1 MAYSLSLFLAFFTSL
16 TITVLILPRLSN
28 IALKIGLL
36 DFPGQRKM
44 HSNPRPLVG
53 GLGMMMALSVT
64 CLLFVPFSNL
74 RGFYAGIAM
83 LAIVGFLDD
92 FRELNHRWK
101 FVAQIVASIFMIY
114 FSNNIVL
121 TLGDIF
127 AIGPVDLSSSLAIP
141 FTVFFT
147 VGVINAIN
155 MIDGLDGLAG
165 GISLIAFISFAVLAY
180 INKQT
185 ELVLLSIALSGAVF
199 GFLKYNWPPSKLFMG
214 DAGSLALGFSLVFIS
229 IAISQKENS
238 LVPPVVPLLVLSVP
252 IVDTLTVMIKRLLRG
267 RSPFKADK
275 YHLHHITMKYG
286 YRKKTTV
293 RIILLVSSMFAAI
306 GIIGVTL
313 EIPEYRLF
321 LIFLAYFVL
330 YVTASFFIK
339 NLLILRLRFIRKRRR
354 AGKKMWKVLVMLMKL
369 METLKAMKRT
379 KRFNV
384 TLPFSCTRTNGEE
397 VFSGTVVNI
406 GTCGFAARLREL
418 IFLKEKTDV
427 VVCLQEEE
435 KEKRFS
441 VTAEVAWLSREDDG
455 YLYGFKFINMDK
467 SQAGVLKDYIASL
480 EKRNKKVPPL
490 AKGDEL
496 LQK

>member
-1 MAYSLSLFLAFFTSL
+1 MAYSLTLFLAFFTSL
-16 TITVLILPRLSN
+16 IITVLILPRLSN

-44 HSNPRPLVG
+44 HTNPRPLVG

-101 FVAQIVASIFMIY
+101 FVAQIVASVFMIY
-114 FSNNIVL
+114 FSNNVVL
-121 TLGDIF
+121 SFGDVF
-127 AIGPVDLSSSLAIP
+127 AIGPIELNRTLAVIL
-141 FTVFFT
+141 TVFFT

-165 GISLIAFISFAVLAY
+165 GISVIAFIAFAVLAY
-180 INKQT
+180 INRQT
-185 ELVLLSIALSGAVF
+185 ELVLLSVALAGVVL
-199 GFLKYNWPPSKLFMG
+199 GFLKYNWPPSRLFMG
-214 DAGSLALGFSLVFIS
+214 DAGSLSLGFSLVFIS

-238 LVPPVVPLLVLSVP
+238 LVPPVAPLLVLSVP
-252 IVDTLTVMIKRLLRG
+252 IVDTITVMIKRLLRG

-306 GIIGVTL
+306 SIIGVTL
-313 EIPEYRLF
+313 EIPDYRLF
-321 LIFLAYFVL
+321 LIFLAYFAL
-330 YVTASFFIK
+330 YFTSSFFIK

-354 AGKKMWKVLVMLMKL
+354 AGKKMWKVLLMLMKL
-369 METLKAMKRT
+369 METLKALKRT
-379 KRFNV
+379 KRYNV
-384 TLPFSCTRTNGEE
+384 ILPFSCNLTNGEE
-397 VFSGTVVNI
+397 VFSGSVINI
-406 GTCGFAARLREL
+406 GTCGFAVRLREL
-418 IFLKEKTDV
+418 IFLKEKADV
-427 VVCLQEEE
+427 VIYLQEED
-435 KEKRFS
+435 KEKRFF
-441 VTAEVAWLSREDDG
+441 VTAEVAWLSREDGG

-467 SQAGVLKDYIASL
+467 SRARALKDYLASL
-480 EKRNKKVPPL
+480 EKRSEKVPFD
-490 AKGDEL
+490 KGE
-496 LQK
+496 

>member
-1 MAYSLSLFLAFFTSL
+1 MAHSLTLFLAFFTSL
-16 TITVLILPRLSN
+16 IITVLILPRLSN

-114 FSNNIVL
+114 FSNNVVL
-121 TLGDIF
+121 TFGDIF
-127 AIGPVDLSSSLAIP
+127 AIGPIDINSTLAVPLTI
-141 FTVFFT
+141 FFT

-165 GISLIAFISFAVLAY
+165 GISLIAFIAFAVLAY
-180 INKQT
+180 INGQT
-185 ELVLLSIALSGAVF
+185 ELVLLSVALAGAVL

-214 DAGSLALGFSLVFIS
+214 DAGSLSLGFSLVFLSIS
-229 IAISQKENS
+229 LSQKENS

-252 IVDTLTVMIKRLLRG
+252 IVDTITIMIKRLLRG

-306 GIIGVTL
+306 SIIGVTL
-313 EIPEYRLF
+313 EIPDYRLL

-330 YVTASFFIK
+330 YFTSSFFIK

-354 AGKKMWKVLVMLMKL
+354 VGRKMWRFLVMLMKL
-369 METLKAMKRT
+369 METLKALKRT
-379 KRFNV
+379 TRYNIV
-384 TLPFSCTRTNGEE
+384 LPFLCARTNGEE
-397 VFSGTVVNI
+397 TFSGTVVNI
-406 GTCGFAARLREL
+406 GTCGFAGRMKEL
-418 IFLKEKTDV
+418 VFLKEKTDV
-427 VVCLQEEE
+427 VIFLQEEGE
-435 KEKRFS
+435 EKRFS
-441 VTAEVAWLSREDDG
+441 VTAEVAWLYRESDG

-467 SQAGVLKDYIASL
+467 SQAGILKEYLAGL
-480 EKRNKKVPPL
+480 EKKSK
-490 AKGDEL
+490 
-496 LQK
+496 

>member
-1 MAYSLSLFLAFFTSL
+1 
-16 TITVLILPRLSN
+16 
-28 IALKIGLL
+28 
-36 DFPGQRKM
+36 M

-127 AIGPVDLSSSLAIP
+127 AIGPIEVNGILAVPLTI
-141 FTVFFT
+141 FFT

-165 GISLIAFISFAVLAY
+165 GISLIAFIAFAVLAY
-180 INKQT
+180 INRQT
-185 ELVLLSIALSGAVF
+185 ELVLLSVALTGAVL

-214 DAGSLALGFSLVFIS
+214 DAGSLALGFSLVFLSIS
-229 IAISQKENS
+229 ISQKENS
-238 LVPPVVPLLVLSVP
+238 LVSPVVPMLVLAVP
-252 IVDTLTVMIKRLLRG
+252 IVDTITVMIKRLLRG

-286 YRKKTTV
+286 YRKRTTV
-293 RIILLVSSMFAAI
+293 RIILLVSCMFAAI

-313 EIPEYRLF
+313 DIPDYRLF
-321 LIFLAYFVL
+321 LIFSAYFGL
-330 YVTASFFIK
+330 YFATSFFIRK
-339 NLLILRLRFIRKRRR
+339 LLILRLRFIRKRRR
-354 AGKKMWKVLVMLMKL
+354 TGRKMWKVLIVLIKL
-369 METLKAMKRT
+369 KEALRAIKRT
-379 KRFNV
+379 NRYSVK
-384 TLPFSCTRTNGEE
+384 LPFSCSRINGEE
-397 VFSGTVVNI
+397 TFFGTVINI
-406 GTCGFAARLREL
+406 GTCGFSASLKDLILLREKL
-418 IFLKEKTDV
+418 EV
-427 VVCLQEEE
+427 VIYLQEEE
-435 KEKRFS
+435 KEISFF
-441 VTAEVAWLSREDDG
+441 VTVAVAWLSREDKG

-467 SQAGVLKDYIASL
+467 SQARVLKDYLASL
-480 EKRNKKVPPL
+480 EKRNKKVPPFG
-490 AKGDEL
+490 KRG
-496 LQK
+496 

>member
-1 MAYSLSLFLAFFTSL
+1 MAHSLTLFLAFFTSL
-16 TITVLILPRLSN
+16 IITVLILPRLSN

-44 HSNPRPLVG
+44 HANPRPLVG

-101 FVAQIVASIFMIY
+101 FVAQIVASVFMIY

-121 TLGDIF
+121 TFGDIF
-127 AIGPVDLSSSLAIP
+127 AIGHIELNSTLAVIL
-141 FTVFFT
+141 TVFFT

-165 GISLIAFISFAVLAY
+165 GISLIAFIAFAVLAY
-180 INKQT
+180 INRQT
-185 ELVLLSIALSGAVF
+185 ELVLLCIALAGAVL
-199 GFLKYNWPPSKLFMG
+199 GFLKYNWPPSRLFMG
-214 DAGSLALGFSLVFIS
+214 DAGSLSLGFSLVFLSIS
-229 IAISQKENS
+229 ISQKANS

-252 IVDTLTVMIKRLLRG
+252 IVDTITVMIKRMLRG

-293 RIILLVSSMFAAI
+293 RIILLVSFMFAAI

-313 EIPEYRLF
+313 EIPDYRLF
-321 LIFLAYFVL
+321 MIFSAYFVL
-330 YVTASFFIK
+330 YFTLSFFIRK
-339 NLLILRLRFIRKRRR
+339 LLILRLRFIRKRRR
-354 AGKKMWKVLVMLMKL
+354 AGRKMWKVLIVLIR
-369 METLKAMKRT
+369 LKEALRAVKRT
-379 KRFNV
+379 SRYSV
-384 TLPFSCTRTNGEE
+384 TLPFSCSRINGEE
-397 VFSGTVVNI
+397 VFSGTVRDI
-406 GTCGFAARLREL
+406 GTCGFAAELKEL
-418 IFLKEKTDV
+418 ILLKEKTDV
-427 VVCLQEEE
+427 IICLQEEE
-435 KEKRFS
+435 SEVRFF
-441 VTAEVAWLSREDDG
+441 VTAAVAWLSREDGG

-467 SQAGVLKDYIASL
+467 SQAKVLKNYLESL
-480 EKRNKKVPPL
+480 EKRSKKGQL
-490 AKGDEL
+490 
-496 LQK
+496 